1 MEPAL
6 LTWRLTPAEKSSE
19 LWSFSTYQG
28 DIWVRAHD
36 AFEARALA
44 ADRFRRRIG
53 ATDRP
58 SALESPWYMREL
70 VRCDIVQ
77 DDRFASI
84 AIAGVVHPAQEHAAT
99 DCTEGGRAPNDKVRA
114 GADDENLS
122 RAG

>member
-19 LWSFSTYQG
+19 LWRFSTYQG
-28 DIWVRAHD
+28 DTWVRAHD

-44 ADRFRRRIG
+44 AERFRQRIG

-58 SALESPWYMREL
+58 SALASPWYMREL

-77 DDRFASI
+77 DDRFASV
-84 AIAGVVHPAQEHAAT
+84 AIAGVVHPAHEQFADSAES
-99 DCTEGGRAPNDKVRA
+99 GGMPNDTLRA
-114 GADDENLS
+114 SIDEKLS